1 MAFGATAT
9 IPIGPFNIASVS
21 FGNRRSLQMQLV
33 LVGDVMLGRGVN
45 VRAACIDAVSLA
57 NNHLSL
63 EIRIGWL
70 NLDGVIACGLS

>member
-1 MAFGATAT
+1 
-9 IPIGPFNIASVS
+9 
-21 FGNRRSLQMQLV
+21 MQLV